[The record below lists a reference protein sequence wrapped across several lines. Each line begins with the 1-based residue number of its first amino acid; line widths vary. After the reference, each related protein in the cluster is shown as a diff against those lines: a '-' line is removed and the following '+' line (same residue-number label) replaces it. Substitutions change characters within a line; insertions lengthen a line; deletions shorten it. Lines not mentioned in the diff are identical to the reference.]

1 MTSRS
6 VLMNMTDDQA
16 WTVSRL
22 FGPIAWVM
30 SLFVAGSTFGG
41 VNGTLLTASRLF
53 MCGAREGQMPGILTT
68 IHTER
73 SSILIYTLG
82 VVAIIFNSQ
91 VDPSSKR
98 DLPDPDVPLLLVLER
113 PDPAHELRRL
123 LHMALHRGHRA
134 LHPLPEMEVPAH
146 GEAHQGQLVHP
157 LQPLHRNNLNLEQVN
172 LFFPILYLIL
182 TAIITLL
189 PMIAKPVETAIG
201 FCMILASVPVY
212 IVFLVWKGK
221 PKWLGNILG
230 EGTNWL
236 QRLLVVMPQVKNYIQ
251 NGKFSDPRFQEKT
264 E

>member
-1 MTSRS
+1 
-6 VLMNMTDDQA
+6 
-16 WTVSRL
+16 
-22 FGPIAWVM
+22 
-30 SLFVAGSTFGG
+30 
-41 VNGTLLTASRLF
+41 

-73 SSILIYTLG
+73 SPILICTLG

-91 VDPSSKR
+91 VNPSSKR

-113 PDPAHELRRL
+113 PDPAHELRGL
-123 LHMALHRGHRA
+123 LYMALHRSHRA
-134 LHPLPEMEVPAH
+134 LHPLPEVEVPAH
-146 GEAHQGQLVHP
+146 GEAHQGQLVHL
-157 LQPLHRNNLNLEQVN
+157 LQPLHHDNLNLEQVN
-172 LFFPILYLIL
+172 LFFPILYLVL

-236 QRLLVVMPQVKNYIQ
+236 QRLLVVMPQVKKYIR
-251 NGKFSDPRFQEKT
+251 KFSYPTDFRKRQNRAFFGS
-264 E
+264 